1 MVLLAVIRIL
11 MCYLYIHSCLC
22 SGTALRLALG
32 KCFSFGATA
41 VCGVLLNYYLQSETS
56 NTSVRREYNCN
67 ALTILD
73 RKYQL

>member
-32 KCFSFGATA
+32 KCFSWCYCCLRCA
-41 VCGVLLNYYLQSETS
+41 S
-56 NTSVRREYNCN
+56 
-67 ALTILD
+67 
-73 RKYQL
+73 